1 MTNER
6 ELEDYICENIE
17 SFIEKLK
24 EIYRVNDIQFLG
36 RQVKIGYQNI
46 ADLIFYSKENLKE
59 FEVINY
65 YIVEL
70 KFRKLEPKDLAQ
82 LNRYMNI
89 LENKV
94 REKYEDKEVNVYG
107 IFVSTGA
114 NEEMKYILDRINS
127 SSDGNRIISIAFET
141 KLSLEEENFW
151 LNEDYINNLELD
163 NRIEELYE

>member
-1 MTNER
+1 MANER

-59 FEVINY
+59 FEVVNY

-82 LNRYMNI
+82 LNRYMNT
-89 LENKV
+89 LENKI

-141 KLSLEEENFW
+141 KLNLEEENFC

>member
-17 SFIEKLK
+17 NFIEKLK

-127 SSDGNRIISIAFET
+127 SSDGNRIISIAFKT

>member
-17 SFIEKLK
+17 NFIEKLK

-59 FEVINY
+59 FEVVNY

>member
-24 EIYRVNDIQFLG
+24 GIYRVNDIQFLG
-36 RQVKIGYQNI
+36 RQIKIGYQNI

-82 LNRYMNI
+82 LNRYMNT

-127 SSDGNRIISIAFET
+127 SSDGDRIISIAFET
-141 KLSLEEENFW
+141 KLDFEEENFW
-151 LNEDYINNLELD
+151 FNEDYINNLELD
-163 NRIEELYE
+163 SRIEELYE

>member
-17 SFIEKLK
+17 NFIEKLK

>member
-24 EIYRVNDIQFLG
+24 EIYKVNDIQFLG
-36 RQVKIGYQNI
+36 RQIKIGYQNI
-46 ADLIFYSKENLKE
+46 ADLIFYSKHNLE
-59 FEVINY
+59 GFEVIDY

-82 LNRYMNI
+82 LNRYMNT

-127 SSDGNRIISIAFET
+127 GSDGNRIISIAFET
-141 KLSLEEENFW
+141 KLDFKEENFW
-151 LNEDYINNLELD
+151 FNEDYINNLELD
-163 NRIEELYE
+163 NRIEEIYE

>member
-17 SFIEKLK
+17 NFIEKLK

-36 RQVKIGYQNI
+36 RQIKIGYQNI

-82 LNRYMNI
+82 LNRYMNT

-141 KLSLEEENFW
+141 KLDFEEENFW
-151 LNEDYINNLELD
+151 FNEDYINNLELD
-163 NRIEELYE
+163 SRIEELYE

>member
-17 SFIEKLK
+17 NFIEKLK

-36 RQVKIGYQNI
+36 RQIKIGYQNI